1 MLTIDASQVISFGEQ
16 LRDVPKELRPRLR
29 KAIVSAGDAVAAQAR
44 SNAAWSTRI
53 PSAIKTRVR
62 FGSSAGVRVVVDSKK
77 APHARP
83 FEGIG
88 SRDRDFRGGTF
99 RHPVFGRDR
108 WVEQQQRPFL
118 VPALQAK
125 QDEAVRAVQE
135 AIDSAFSF

>member
-44 SNAAWSTRI
+44 VNAAWSTRI

-88 SRDRDFRGGTF
+88 QRGDTF

-125 QDEAVRAVQE
+125 RDQTLRAIQE